1 MEYTYCTSSVS
12 SMAGSD
18 RDVEPPKSPIHM
30 YINTL
35 DYLANFPKEESHGIS
50 WKAGSRA
57 DDRRMNSLL

>member
-35 DYLANFPKEESHGIS
+35 DYLANFPKEESHGRLGAEQTIE
-50 WKAGSRA
+50 G
-57 DDRRMNSLL
+57 